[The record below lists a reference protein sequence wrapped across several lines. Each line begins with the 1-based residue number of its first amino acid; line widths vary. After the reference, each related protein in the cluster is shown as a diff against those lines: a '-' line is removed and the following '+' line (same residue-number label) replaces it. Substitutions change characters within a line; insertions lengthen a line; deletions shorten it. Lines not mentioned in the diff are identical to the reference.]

1 MAGGDYQDLVNMR
14 RELMS
19 IGALAMVVVQ
29 ADDSPPVIELSVGDM
44 SQVSA
49 IPVLY
54 VQAHTIER
62 AAKDETEAYIMFDAV
77 AGAQEFVTGVLNDYT
92 PSLILLEAEDV
103 KVVMNEHDVP
113 YVLPDVHRNI
123 AKSLNETL
131 KLKISQLNG
140 ALSSLQQAMSNAQDN
155 FAASLEQIEHRVKQS
170 DGRVLF
176 LEHVIQDLQEGRI
189 TSLLEKLQKEKKH
202 SETLQEQLY
211 QPEVQAFIYAK
222 KRSVNNL
229 CGK

>member
-1 MAGGDYQDLVNMR
+1 MKRV
-14 RELMS
+14 
-19 IGALAMVVVQ
+19 
-29 ADDSPPVIELSVGDM
+29 
-44 SQVSA
+44 
-49 IPVLY
+49 
-54 VQAHTIER
+54 T
-62 AAKDETEAYIMFDAV
+62 V
-77 AGAQEFVTGVLNDYT
+77 A
-92 PSLILLEAEDV
+92 S
-103 KVVMNEHDVP
+103 H
-113 YVLPDVHRNI
+113 
-123 AKSLNETL
+123 
-131 KLKISQLNG
+131 
-140 ALSSLQQAMSNAQDN
+140 